1 MHVTVISGS
10 NRKGRKSH
18 SIAEYIAHELKKREE
33 VSEVSLLDVQAY
45 NFPILEERR
54 GRVEPDIPGLETFGN
69 TLEQTNAIVIVTPE
83 YNGGMAGSLKNTLD
97 YFRKEFDHKPMTAVT
112 VSSGNFG
119 GINALHQLWF
129 WMQYV
134 GGIVSPQ
141 KLLVSQVNEVFDENG
156 SVVDDR
162 FERNSAK
169 TIDDLIWL
177 AKKIMN

>member
-1 MHVTVISGS
+1 MHIAIISGS
-10 NRKGRKSH
+10 NRTGRKSH
-18 SIAEYIAHELKKREE
+18 DVALYFQDALQKRDE
-33 VSEVSLLDVQAY
+33 VSKVTLLDVHEF
-45 NFPILEERR
+45 NFPVLEERR
-54 GRVEPDIPGLETFGN
+54 GRVEPDVPRLEEFGKA
-69 TLEQTNAIVIVTPE
+69 LEAADALIIVTPE

-129 WMQYV
+129 WMSYV

-141 KLLVSQVNEVFDENG
+141 KLLVSNVNDVFDENG
-156 SVVDDR
+156 KAVDER
-162 FERNSAK
+162 FVTNSSK

-177 AKKIMN
+177 TGKLMS

>member
-1 MHVTVISGS
+1 MHIAVISGS
-10 NRKGRKSH
+10 NRIGRKSH
-18 SIAEYIAHELKKREE
+18 DVAEYIVAQLNER
-33 VSEVSLLDVQAY
+33 SEVEQVTLLDVNEY
-45 NFPILEERR
+45 NFPVLEERR
-54 GRVEPDIPGLETFGN
+54 GRIEKEIPRLEEFGQK
-69 TLEQTNAIVIVTPE
+69 LEAADALVIVTPE

-119 GINALHQLWF
+119 GVNALHQLWF

-141 KLLVSQVNEVFDENG
+141 RLLVSNVNDVIDEEG
-156 SVVDDR
+156 KAVDER
-162 FERNSAK
+162 FVRNSGK

-177 AKKIMN
+177 TKKIMD